1 MSLCAIS
8 AMLSSIFL
16 ISWHSFGRTTHSLI
30 WSLAFAIATA
40 KWLTDVIYHT
50 IPGSLG
56 HIYWPTVNAMA
67 VMTATLALLGYRQ
80 RAGLKGNLWLLTGA
94 GITVEL
100 LLLWVIYVQ
109 PHSGLSVAL
118 VPAYNALLLLLMIK
132 SILAYRIKPL
142 PAEWGATVV
151 TFTFALVQL
160 FAAGAGLMQGA
171 EHDAYYMAI
180 YSTINFIGM
189 PAAFAGLGMF
199 TILILASDMS
209 ETLKIQAT
217 TDQLTGLLNRRG
229 FETHANLALSRSR
242 RYGYELSLVVTDID
256 HFKKINDTHDHR
268 TGDQALRFF
277 ADTLKKAMRL
287 EDITCR
293 LGGEEFVLL
302 LPNTNRKEA
311 LILANRI
318 KAMLSQSKIPNGL
331 QDITMS
337 ASFGV
342 TTLTAT
348 DKGIGDTLHRAD
360 KALYLAKQNGRDR
373 VESI

>member
-1 MSLCAIS
+1 MVYI
-8 AMLSSIFL
+8 
-16 ISWHSFGRTTHSLI
+16 
-30 WSLAFAIATA
+30 
-40 KWLTDVIYHT
+40 
-50 IPGSLG
+50 
-56 HIYWPTVNAMA
+56 
-67 VMTATLALLGYRQ
+67 
-80 RAGLKGNLWLLTGA
+80 
-94 GITVEL
+94 
-100 LLLWVIYVQ
+100 Q

-118 VPAYNALLLLLMIK
+118 VPAYSALLLLLMTK
-132 SILAYRIKPL
+132 TILAYRTKPL
-142 PAEWGATVV
+142 PAEWGAAMVAS
-151 TFTFALVQL
+151 TFALVQL

-171 EHDAYYMAI
+171 EHDAYYLGI
-180 YSTINFIGM
+180 YSTINFICM

-256 HFKKINDTHDHR
+256 HFKKINDTHSHR
-268 TGDQALRFF
+268 AGDQALRFF

-311 LILANRI
+311 IILANRI
-318 KAMLSQSKIPNGL
+318 KAMLSQAKMPNDL

-342 TTLTAT
+342 TTLAAT
-348 DKGIGDTLHRAD
+348 DKSIGDTLHRAD

-373 VESI
+373 AESI